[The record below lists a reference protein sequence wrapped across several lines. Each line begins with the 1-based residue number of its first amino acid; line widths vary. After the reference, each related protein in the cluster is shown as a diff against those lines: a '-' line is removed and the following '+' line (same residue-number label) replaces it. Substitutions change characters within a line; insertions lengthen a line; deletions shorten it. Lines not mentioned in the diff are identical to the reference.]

1 MQAYFNPTRRNMN
14 QKSVKMQAYF
24 NPTRRNMKVKIGLI
38 IKLAT
43 LRFLGWRAI
52 LNSLSIQRNFS
63 NCPMNDIFSGCNRMR
78 TMEDLE
84 LHFGVEA
91 LRVFRFS
98 LEQIDELMTVLQV
111 VYMLNF
117 LMCIYKKLLR
127 FQRLSSFV
135 VIIVLVLRL

>member
-1 MQAYFNPTRRNMN
+1 MWLSSIKSKTSSLTSRQPRKLKFSMQAYFNPTRRNMN
-14 QKSVKMQAYF
+14 QKSVGMQAYF

-43 LRFLGWRAI
+43 FRFLGWRPI

-91 LRVFRFS
+91 LRVFRF
-98 LEQIDELMTVLQV
+98 L
-111 VYMLNF
+111 
-117 LMCIYKKLLR
+117 
-127 FQRLSSFV
+127 
-135 VIIVLVLRL
+135 